1 MGPEF
6 PDARYVGHRHAGLAT
21 FQDLLEAR
29 LRQVVEFVLGMREQV
44 APGHVDCPAEQEFG
58 IEPRRLADRGQPLGG
73 VSDSGIQFHVGVHS
87 PKISNVTFLRMNVYS
102 NILDMVGQ
110 TPMLEVTHLDTGPC
124 RLFLKLE
131 LLNPGGS
138 IKDRIGI
145 SMIQEAEKRGD
156 IEPGDTIVEATAGNT
171 GLGLALV
178 AAQKGYRLVIV
189 LPDKMSQE
197 KIFNL
202 RAMGAEVILTRSDV
216 VRGHPEYYQDLGQRI
231 AEERGAYFVNQFGNP
246 DNPLAHETGTAPEI
260 IEQMDG
266 DVDAIVLGVGSS
278 GTVSGISKY
287 LKDND
292 LAVDLILADPEG
304 SILTDY
310 VNKGEIGQGG
320 NWLVEGI
327 GEDFIPDIADFDKVT
342 KAYAISDAES
352 FATARELLRTEG
364 VLAGSSSGT
373 LLAAA
378 LKYCREQDQP
388 KRVVTFACDTGNKY
402 LSKLYNDFWLED
414 QGFISRE
421 QQGDLRDLIGRPH
434 GERATITVGPTDL
447 VTTAHNR
454 LRNAGFSQLPVMEDG
469 HLIGVITEDA
479 IIHFVYGHPDLLGA
493 PVRDAMESAFI
504 KLDKSETLN
513 NLVAMLRVQPYAA
526 IMDGDEFLGLITR
539 SDVLNYLRR
548 GA

>member
-1 MGPEF
+1 
-6 PDARYVGHRHAGLAT
+6 
-21 FQDLLEAR
+21 
-29 LRQVVEFVLGMREQV
+29 
-44 APGHVDCPAEQEFG
+44 
-58 IEPRRLADRGQPLGG
+58 
-73 VSDSGIQFHVGVHS
+73 
-87 PKISNVTFLRMNVYS
+87 MNVYS
-102 NILDMVGQ
+102 NILEMVGH
-110 TPMLEVTHLDTGPC
+110 TPMLEVTNIDTGPC

-145 SMIQEAEKRGD
+145 SMIEEAEKRGD
-156 IEPGDTIVEATAGNT
+156 IAPGDTIVEATAGNT

-178 AAQKGYRLVIV
+178 AAQKGYKLVIV

-216 VRGHPEYYQDLGQRI
+216 GRGHPEYYQDLGKSI
-231 AEERGAYFVNQFGNP
+231 AEERGAYFINQFGNP

-260 IEQMDG
+260 LEQMGG
-266 DVDAIVLGVGSS
+266 DLDAIVLGVGSS
-278 GTVSGISKY
+278 GTVAGISAF
-287 LKDND
+287 LKKHAPD
-292 LAVDLILADPEG
+292 VDLILADPEG

-310 VNKGEIGQGG
+310 INKGVIGEGG
-320 NWLVEGI
+320 SWLVEGI
-327 GEDFIPDIADFDKVT
+327 GEDFIPDIADFDKVR

-352 FATARELLRTEG
+352 FATARMLLRKEG
-364 VLAGSSSGT
+364 LLAGSSSGT

-378 LKYCREQDQP
+378 LRFCREQTEP

-414 QGFISRE
+414 QGFIKRE
-421 QQGDLRDLIGRPH
+421 QYGDLRDLIGRLH
-434 GERATITVGPTDL
+434 GERATVTVGPGDV

-454 LRNAGFSQLPVMEDG
+454 LRNAGFSQLPVMENG
-469 HLIGVITEDA
+469 RLIGVITEDA
-479 IIHFVYGHPDLLGA
+479 IIHFVYGHPDLMEA

-504 KLDKSETLN
+504 KLDKSENLN

-539 SDVLNYLRR
+539 SDVFNYLRR
-548 GA
+548 DA